1 MLTNPCVNVPISQCE
16 SASGRFHIAF
26 GKALEGAF
34 SVIVKSSETFAW
46 IAFVSSSSA
55 SPAVYDAP
63 PGPAHQLGRH
73 QVPEAQPGED
83 QLQHVGVQRGHG
95 GQRHGE
101 CWRCWRDR
109 DMLETKL
116 LTQIKTQTARQS
128 PQCTDCTDCCVDTVP
143 DTADSHKDLFGPARH
158 G

>member
-1 MLTNPCVNVPISQCE
+1 MLNGPSLWLLKPM
-16 SASGRFHIAF
+16 R
-26 GKALEGAF
+26 
-34 SVIVKSSETFAW
+34 IVCSSNCK
-46 IAFVSSSSA
+46 SA

-116 LTQIKTQTARQS
+116 LTQIKTQTARQ
-128 PQCTDCTDCCVDTVP
+128 DTVA
-143 DTADSHKDLFGPARH
+143 TLHCLHWLLCRH
-158 G
+158 RAWHSWLTQRLVWPSPSRVGLNEDISALQNTTCNMFTTQVHLS